1 MPESAKDIL
10 ASAQRSRQVSFED
23 LGRAGL
29 TGESGKLLAA
39 VQANAKAL
47 NGMLDVLL
55 TKAGIVALS
64 LQADK
69 MLASADLLNTS
80 LESAARQQSA

>member
-10 ASAQRSRQVSFED
+10 ASVQRSIQVSFKD

-39 VQANAKAL
+39 VQADANAL
-47 NGMLDVLL
+47 NGMLGVLS